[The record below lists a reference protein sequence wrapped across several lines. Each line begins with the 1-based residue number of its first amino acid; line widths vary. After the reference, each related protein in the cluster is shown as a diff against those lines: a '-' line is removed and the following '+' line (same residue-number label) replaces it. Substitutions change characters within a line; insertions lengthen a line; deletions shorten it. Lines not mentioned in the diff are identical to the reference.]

1 MNGCVAVGLCQIET
15 SSSDQSSD
23 NALVVTFL
31 PRLRS
36 YPLATRK
43 HLTHLLVQALNLH
56 KGMMALLQTTF
67 PLKSLH
73 LEESGSLD
81 KLGDGDGVGN

>member
-1 MNGCVAVGLCQIET
+1 MNGCVVVGLCQIET

-31 PRLRS
+31 LRLRS
-36 YPLATRK
+36 YTFATSK
-43 HLTHLLVQALNLH
+43 HLTHFLVQALNLH

-67 PLKSLH
+67 PLKSSH